1 MTMQERSFDQGRFR
15 NACEEICRTFG
26 VRPELFLAV
35 LLACAVRGKTDWN
48 RESVLEVIARLR
60 EGQSPGIVVEEFTI
74 EHFGGSAN

>member
-1 MTMQERSFDQGRFR
+1 MP
-15 NACEEICRTFG
+15 
-26 VRPELFLAV
+26 PELFLAV

-60 EGQSPGIVVEEFTI
+60 EGQAPGIVVEEFTI

>member
-1 MTMQERSFDQGRFR
+1 MMQEGTFDPGRFR

-48 RESVLEVIARLR
+48 RESVLEVVGRLR
-60 EGQSPGIVVEEFTI
+60 EGQPAGVVVEEFSLAPL
-74 EHFGGSAN
+74 GGAVN

>member
-1 MTMQERSFDQGRFR
+1 MMQEQSFDQGRFR

-48 RESVLEVIARLR
+48 RESVLEVVARLR
-60 EGQSPGIVVEEFTI
+60 EGQPAGAVVEEFTLAPL
-74 EHFGGSAN
+74 GGSVN

>member
-1 MTMQERSFDQGRFR
+1 MMQEGTFDPGRFR

-48 RESVLEVIARLR
+48 RESVLEVVGRLR
-60 EGQSPGIVVEEFTI
+60 EGQPAGAVIEEFSLAPL
-74 EHFGGSAN
+74 GGAVN

>member
-1 MTMQERSFDQGRFR
+1 MMQEGTFDPGRFR

-48 RESVLEVIARLR
+48 RESVLEVVGRLR
-60 EGQSPGIVVEEFTI
+60 EGQPAGAVIEEFSLAPL
-74 EHFGGSAN
+74 GGAAN